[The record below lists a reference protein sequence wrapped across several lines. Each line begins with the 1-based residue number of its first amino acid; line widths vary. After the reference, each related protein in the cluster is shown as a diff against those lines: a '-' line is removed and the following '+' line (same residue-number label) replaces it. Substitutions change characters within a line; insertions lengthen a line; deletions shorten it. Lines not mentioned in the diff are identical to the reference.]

1 MTDDL
6 ARGDPAAVFRNS
18 GGDHNSSK
26 RKGCSLDSNSVL
38 MNTTPISITPKA
50 IQDMLDELEASKA
63 KPVARLECSAKTSL
77 GSFRGCKHHDS
88 ATGPEDIRC
97 GGRNFGAGFDEIL
110 PDSKRGESKVCA
122 PRFADFGTPPSNQN
136 AKAIIPTLFRLCGKL
151 SIGREDLIQN

>member
-110 PDSKRGESKVCA
+110 PDSKRGAQKFALLGSPISGRHRQTRMQKRLSPRSLGFVESS
-122 PRFADFGTPPSNQN
+122 R
-136 AKAIIPTLFRLCGKL
+136 
-151 SIGREDLIQN
+151 